1 MIKGIEKSRKETEQ
15 NFDSLIVE
23 IPKDFAIFHGLPEES
38 FATLT
43 VRNGKIISEVISYS
57 DENEKE
63 IEEFLTEFPEF
74 DEKMKK
80 VGD

>member
-1 MIKGIEKSRKETEQ
+1 MIKVIEKSRKETEQ

-23 IPKDFAIFHGLPEES
+23 IPKDFALSHGLPEKS

-43 VRNGKIISEVISYS
+43 VRNGKIVSEIISYS
-57 DENEKE
+57 DEDEKE
-63 IEEFLTEFPEF
+63 VEKFLAEFPGF
-74 DEKMKK
+74 DEEMKR

>member
-1 MIKGIEKSRKETEQ
+1 MIKVIEKSRQEAGQ
-15 NFDSLIVE
+15 SFDSLVIE
-23 IPKDFAIFHGLPEES
+23 IPKDFAVSHGLPEKS

-57 DENEKE
+57 DEDEKE
-63 IEEFLTEFPEF
+63 VEEFLAEFPEF
-74 DEKMKK
+74 DKEMKR

>member
-1 MIKGIEKSRKETEQ
+1 MIKVIEKSRQETGQ
-15 NFDSLIVE
+15 SFDSLVVE
-23 IPKDFAIFHGLPEES
+23 IPKDFAVSHGLPEKS

-57 DENEKE
+57 DEDEKE
-63 IEEFLTEFPEF
+63 VEEFLVEFPGF
-74 DEKMKK
+74 DEEMKK

>member
-1 MIKGIEKSRKETEQ
+1 MIKVIEKSRQETKQ

-23 IPKDFAIFHGLPEES
+23 IPKDFAVFHGLPEKS
-38 FATLT
+38 FAVLT

-57 DENEKE
+57 DEDEKKV
-63 IEEFLTEFPEF
+63 EEFLAEFPEF
-74 DEKMKK
+74 DEEMKK

>member
-1 MIKGIEKSRKETEQ
+1 MIKAIKKSKKNMKH

-23 IPKDFAIFHGLPEES
+23 IPKDFALSHGLPEKS

-43 VRNGKIISEVISYS
+43 LQNGKIISEIISYS
-57 DENEKE
+57 DADEKE
-63 IEEFLTEFPEF
+63 IEEFLADFPKF
-74 DEKMKK
+74 DVEMKK

>member
-1 MIKGIEKSRKETEQ
+1 MIKVIEKSRQETEQ

-23 IPKDFAIFHGLPEES
+23 IPKDFAVLHGLPEKS

-43 VRNGKIISEVISYS
+43 VRNGKIISEIISYS
-57 DENEKE
+57 DEDEKE
-63 IEEFLTEFPEF
+63 VEEFLAEFPKF
-74 DEKMKK
+74 DEEMKR